1 MATSYSPKI
10 PNRGLCFVIDPA
22 DKNCYGGSGTSATD
36 TVNLTTNTLSDAD
49 IGTTTTGEFDFTGN
63 AGGAISRYI
72 DLPTD
77 IGYTTEVSFFSWFKR
92 TTNTGVAGTY
102 HIICGTG
109 PFEMSV
115 QTGNNYL
122 RNGVHVNGTRYVAN
136 QGSTIGTNTWHCVGV
151 TYTNYTKTAYID
163 GTAVGTQTCGST
175 GNLNNTDSNRRL
187 GTYGPHNYAMVGNL
201 GPFMVW
207 DRVLS
212 ATEVVDLYNAQR
224 GRFGV

>member
-10 PNRGLCFVIDPA
+10 PTDGLCFVIDPA
-22 DKNCYGGSGTSATD
+22 DKNCYAGSGTSVKD
-36 TVNLTTNTLSDAD
+36 TVNLETNTLSNAS
-49 IGTTTTGEFDFTGN
+49 IGTDTPGEFNLTDNGSGTL
-63 AGGAISRYI
+63 YI

-77 IGYTTEVSFFSWFKR
+77 IGYTTDVSFFGWFKR
-92 TTNTGVAGTY
+92 TTDTSILGGY
-102 HIICGTG
+102 HIISGG
-109 PFEMSV
+109 GVFEMSV
-115 QTGNNYL
+115 RAGYNYL
-122 RNGVHVNGTRYVAN
+122 RNGVYVNGTRYVAN
-136 QGSTIGTNTWHCVGV
+136 QGSTIGLNTWHCCGV

-163 GTAVGTQTCGST
+163 GVSVGTQTCGSS
-175 GNLNNTDSNRRL
+175 GNLNNTDSTRRL
-187 GTYGPHNYAMVGNL
+187 GRYGGSSYAMKGNL

>member
-1 MATSYSPKI
+1 MATSYSPRI
-10 PNRGLCFVIDPA
+10 PNRGLCFVMDPA

-36 TVNLTTNTLSDAD
+36 TVNLTTNTLSDAS
-49 IGTTTTGEFDFTGN
+49 IGTDTPGEFNLTDNGSGTL
-63 AGGAISRYI
+63 YI

-77 IGYTTEVSFFSWFKR
+77 IGYTTDVSFFGWFKR
-92 TTNTGVAGTY
+92 TTDTSILGGY
-102 HIICGTG
+102 HIISGG
-109 PFEMSV
+109 GVFEMSV
-115 QTGNNYL
+115 RAGYSYL
-122 RNGVHVNGTRYVAN
+122 RNGVFVNGTRYVAN
-136 QGSTIGTNTWHCVGV
+136 QGSTIGLNTWHCVGV

-163 GTAVGTQTCGST
+163 GTAVGTQTCGSV

-212 ATEVVDLYNAQR
+212 ATEVKDLFDAQR

>member
-10 PNRGLCFVIDPA
+10 PTNGLCFVIDPA
-22 DKNCYGGSGTSATD
+22 DKNCYGGSGTSVTD
-36 TVNLTTNTLSDAD
+36 TVNLTTNTLSDAS
-49 IGTTTTGEFDFTGN
+49 IGTDTSGEFDFTDN
-63 AGGAISRYI
+63 SSGALYI

-77 IGYTTEVSFFSWFKR
+77 IGYTTDVSFFGWFKR
-92 TTNTGVAGTY
+92 TTNGSVLGGY
-102 HIICGTG
+102 HIICGG
-109 PFEMSV
+109 GVFEMSV
-115 QTGNNYL
+115 NVGNAYL
-122 RNGVHVNGTRYVAN
+122 RNGVYVNGTRYVAN
-136 QGSTIGTNTWHCVGV
+136 QGSTIGLNTWHCVGV

-163 GTAVGTQTCGST
+163 GTAVGTQTCGSS

-187 GTYGPHNYAMVGNL
+187 GRYGTSNYALSGNL